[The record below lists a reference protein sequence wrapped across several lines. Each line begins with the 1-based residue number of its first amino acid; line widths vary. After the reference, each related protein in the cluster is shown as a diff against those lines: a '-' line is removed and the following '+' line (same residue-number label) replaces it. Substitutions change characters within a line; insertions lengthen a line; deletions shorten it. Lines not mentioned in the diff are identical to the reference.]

1 MTTLLIE
8 DLFDDAFEMAFR
20 LAAAD
25 PLGYLKRLGRRHGLL
40 FSVCIC
46 DHCMKHLG
54 SLLDVKDS
62 QGAPGGLSH
71 SACPVHLA
79 EMRADLAERMAAAP
93 RRTETVH

>member
-8 DLFDDAFEMAFR
+8 DIFDDAFEMAFR
-20 LAAAD
+20 LAAVD
-25 PLGYLKRLGRRHGLL
+25 PLGYLKRLGQRHGLL

-46 DHCMKHLG
+46 DHCMERLG

-62 QGAPGGLSH
+62 EGAPGGLSH

-79 EMRADLAERMAAAP
+79 ELRAELAERARGL
-93 RRTETVH
+93 RRKATVH